1 MLTNENTNIDNSP
14 LEEGKAPD
22 SAETLKSGL
31 SPETKKVIAV
41 ATGIGVASAGIGLT
55 TGTAYSEEIKEN
67 IGKVEEVITGTPATN
82 TAEAPVVTPVENIVS
97 ISHSTTDADG
107 VIHTVELIDCDADSI
122 ADDVTITQLEPD
134 GSYITMGGDLN
145 LLNPLFYEQTG
156 ENSNDQNVVVNQEEQ
171 NGITYTIELHDY
183 DMDGIID
190 DGNVTVVG
198 PNDFYV
204 QENLSA
210 EVIDGF
216 SSLDANYAKEEEYG
230 ALGLNS
236 EYEMSDVN
244 ELSGTNYEPINWEDF
259 SEVSQESEY
268 MLELNDTNFDNYSSS
283 EVFITDDSAIAGDI
297 L

>member
-1 MLTNENTNIDNSP
+1 MLTNDKTELVNEP
-14 LEEGKAPD
+14 
-22 SAETLKSGL
+22 AEALTSGL
-31 SPETKKVIAV
+31 TPETKKVIAV
-41 ATGIGVASAGIGLT
+41 ATGIAVASAGVGLA

-67 IGKVEEVITGTPATN
+67 VGKVEEAISGSSASNAAETPVATPA
-82 TAEAPVVTPVENIVS
+82 ENIVS
-97 ISHSTTDADG
+97 ISHSMTDADG

-134 GSYITMGGDLN
+134 GAYISMGGDLN
-145 LLNPLFYEQTG
+145 LLNPVFYEQTD
-156 ENSNDQNVVVNQEEQ
+156 ENSSDLNEVVNQEEQ

-216 SSLDANYAKEEEYG
+216 SSLESDYATEEEYG

-236 EYEMSDVN
+236 DYEMSDVN

-268 MLELNDTNFDNYSSS
+268 MSELNDTNFDNYSSS
-283 EVFITDDSAIAGDI
+283 EAFLVSDSDIAEDI

>member
-1 MLTNENTNIDNSP
+1 MLTNDKTELVNEP
-14 LEEGKAPD
+14 
-22 SAETLKSGL
+22 AEALTSGL
-31 SPETKKVIAV
+31 TPETKKVIAV
-41 ATGIGVASAGIGLT
+41 ATGIAVASAGVGLA

-67 IGKVEEVITGTPATN
+67 VGKVEEAISGSSASNAAETPVATPA
-82 TAEAPVVTPVENIVS
+82 ENIVS
-97 ISHSTTDADG
+97 ISHSMTDADG

-134 GSYITMGGDLN
+134 GAYISMGGDLN
-145 LLNPLFYEQTG
+145 LLNPVFYEQTN
-156 ENSNDQNVVVNQEEQ
+156 ENINDVNEVVNQEEQ

-216 SSLDANYAKEEEYG
+216 SSLESDYATEEEYG

-236 EYEMSDVN
+236 DYEMSDVN

-268 MLELNDTNFDNYSSS
+268 MSELNDTNFDNYSSS
-283 EVFITDDSAIAGDI
+283 EAFLVSDSDIAEDI

>member
-1 MLTNENTNIDNSP
+1 MLTNDKTELVNEP
-14 LEEGKAPD
+14 
-22 SAETLKSGL
+22 AEALTSGL
-31 SPETKKVIAV
+31 TPETKKVIAV
-41 ATGIGVASAGIGLT
+41 ATGIAVASAGVGLA

-67 IGKVEEVITGTPATN
+67 VGKVEEAISGSSASNAAETPMATPA
-82 TAEAPVVTPVENIVS
+82 ENIVS
-97 ISHSTTDADG
+97 ISHSMTDADG

-134 GSYITMGGDLN
+134 GAYISMGGDLN
-145 LLNPLFYEQTG
+145 LLNTVFYEQTD
-156 ENSNDQNVVVNQEEQ
+156 ENSNDLNEVVNQEEQ

-216 SSLDANYAKEEEYG
+216 SSLESDYATEEEYG

-236 EYEMSDVN
+236 DYEMSDVN

-268 MLELNDTNFDNYSSS
+268 MSELNDTNFDNYSSS
-283 EVFITDDSAIAGDI
+283 EAFLVSDSDIAEDI

>member
-1 MLTNENTNIDNSP
+1 MLTNDKTELVNEP
-14 LEEGKAPD
+14 
-22 SAETLKSGL
+22 AETLTSGL
-31 SPETKKVIAV
+31 TPETKKVIAV
-41 ATGIGVASAGIGLT
+41 ATGIAVASAGVGLA

-67 IGKVEEVITGTPATN
+67 VGKVEEAISGSSASNAAETPLATPA
-82 TAEAPVVTPVENIVS
+82 ENIVS
-97 ISHSTTDADG
+97 ISHSMTDADG

-134 GSYITMGGDLN
+134 GAYITMGGDLN
-145 LLNPLFYEQTG
+145 LLNPVFYEQAD
-156 ENSNDQNVVVNQEEQ
+156 ENSNEVNEVVNQEEQ

-216 SSLDANYAKEEEYG
+216 SSLESDYATEEEYG

-236 EYEMSDVN
+236 DYEMSDVN

-268 MLELNDTNFDNYSSS
+268 MSELNDTNFDNYSSS
-283 EVFITDDSAIAGDI
+283 EAFLVSDTDIAEDI

>member
-1 MLTNENTNIDNSP
+1 MLTNDKTELVNEP
-14 LEEGKAPD
+14 
-22 SAETLKSGL
+22 AEALTSGL
-31 SPETKKVIAV
+31 TPETKKVIAV
-41 ATGIGVASAGIGLT
+41 ATGIAVASAGVGLA

-67 IGKVEEVITGTPATN
+67 VGKVEEAISGSSASNAAETPVATPA
-82 TAEAPVVTPVENIVS
+82 ENIVS
-97 ISHSTTDADG
+97 ISHSMTDADG

-134 GSYITMGGDLN
+134 GAYISMGGDLN
-145 LLNPLFYEQTG
+145 LLNPVFYEQTN
-156 ENSNDQNVVVNQEEQ
+156 ENINDVNEVVNQEEQ

-216 SSLDANYAKEEEYG
+216 SSLESDYATEEEYG

-236 EYEMSDVN
+236 AYEMSDVN

-268 MLELNDTNFDNYSSS
+268 MSELNDTNFDNYSSS
-283 EVFITDDSAIAGDI
+283 EAFLVSDSDIAEDI

>member
-1 MLTNENTNIDNSP
+1 MLTNDKTELVNEP
-14 LEEGKAPD
+14 
-22 SAETLKSGL
+22 AETLTSGL
-31 SPETKKVIAV
+31 TPETKKVIAV
-41 ATGIGVASAGIGLT
+41 ATGIAVASAGVGLA

-67 IGKVEEVITGTPATN
+67 VGKVEEAISGSSASN
-82 TAEAPVVTPVENIVS
+82 AAETPVAAPAENIVS
-97 ISHSTTDADG
+97 ISHSMTDADG

-134 GSYITMGGDLN
+134 GAYITMGGDLN
-145 LLNPLFYEQTG
+145 LLNPVFYEQAD
-156 ENSNDQNVVVNQEEQ
+156 ENSNEVNEVVNQEEQ

-190 DGNVTVVG
+190 DGNFTVVG

-210 EVIDGF
+210 EVIDSF
-216 SSLDANYAKEEEYG
+216 SSLESDYATEEEYG

-236 EYEMSDVN
+236 DYEMSDVN

-268 MLELNDTNFDNYSSS
+268 MSELNDTNFDNYSSS
-283 EVFITDDSAIAGDI
+283 EAFLVSDTDIAEDI

>member
-1 MLTNENTNIDNSP
+1 MLTNDKTELVNEP
-14 LEEGKAPD
+14 
-22 SAETLKSGL
+22 AEALTSGL
-31 SPETKKVIAV
+31 TPETKKVIAV
-41 ATGIGVASAGIGLT
+41 ATGIAVASAGVGLA

-67 IGKVEEVITGTPATN
+67 VGKVEEAISGSSASNAAETPVATPA
-82 TAEAPVVTPVENIVS
+82 ENIVS
-97 ISHSTTDADG
+97 ISHSMTGADG

-134 GSYITMGGDLN
+134 GAYISMGVDLN
-145 LLNPLFYEQTG
+145 LLNPVFYEQTD
-156 ENSNDQNVVVNQEEQ
+156 ENSSDLNEVVNQEEQ

-216 SSLDANYAKEEEYG
+216 SSLESDYATEEEYG

-236 EYEMSDVN
+236 DYEMSDVN

-268 MLELNDTNFDNYSSS
+268 MSELNYTNFDNYSSS
-283 EVFITDDSAIAGDI
+283 EAFLVSDTDIAEDI

>member
-1 MLTNENTNIDNSP
+1 MLTNDKTELVNEP
-14 LEEGKAPD
+14 
-22 SAETLKSGL
+22 AEALTSGL
-31 SPETKKVIAV
+31 TPETKKVIAV
-41 ATGIGVASAGIGLT
+41 ATGIAVASAGVGLA

-67 IGKVEEVITGTPATN
+67 VGKVEEAISGSSASNAAETPVATPA
-82 TAEAPVVTPVENIVS
+82 ENIVS
-97 ISHSTTDADG
+97 ISHSMTDADG

-134 GSYITMGGDLN
+134 GAYISMGGDLN
-145 LLNPLFYEQTG
+145 LLNPVFYEQTD
-156 ENSNDQNVVVNQEEQ
+156 ENSNDVNEVVNQEEQ

-216 SSLDANYAKEEEYG
+216 SSLESNYATEEEYG

-236 EYEMSDVN
+236 DYEMSDVN

-268 MLELNDTNFDNYSSS
+268 MSELNDTNFDNYSSS
-283 EVFITDDSAIAGDI
+283 EAFLVSDSAIAEDI

>member
-1 MLTNENTNIDNSP
+1 MLTNDKTELVNEP
-14 LEEGKAPD
+14 
-22 SAETLKSGL
+22 AEALTSGL
-31 SPETKKVIAV
+31 TPETKKVIAV
-41 ATGIGVASAGIGLT
+41 ATGIAVASAGVGLA

-67 IGKVEEVITGTPATN
+67 VGKVEEAISGSSASNAAETPVATPA
-82 TAEAPVVTPVENIVS
+82 ENIVS
-97 ISHSTTDADG
+97 ISHSMTDADG

-134 GSYITMGGDLN
+134 GAYISMGGDLN
-145 LLNPLFYEQTG
+145 LLNPVFYEQTD
-156 ENSNDQNVVVNQEEQ
+156 ENSNDVNEVVNQEEQ

-216 SSLDANYAKEEEYG
+216 SSLESNYATEEEYG

-236 EYEMSDVN
+236 DYEMSDVN

-268 MLELNDTNFDNYSSS
+268 MSELNDTNFDNYSSS
-283 EVFITDDSAIAGDI
+283 EAFLVDDSAIAEDI

>member
-1 MLTNENTNIDNSP
+1 MLTNDKTELVNEP
-14 LEEGKAPD
+14 
-22 SAETLKSGL
+22 AEALTSGL
-31 SPETKKVIAV
+31 TPETKKVIAV
-41 ATGIGVASAGIGLT
+41 ATGIAVASAGVGLA

-67 IGKVEEVITGTPATN
+67 VGKVEEAISGSSASNAAETPVATPA
-82 TAEAPVVTPVENIVS
+82 ENIVS
-97 ISHSTTDADG
+97 ISHSMTDADG

-134 GSYITMGGDLN
+134 GAYITMGGDLN
-145 LLNPLFYEQTG
+145 LLNTVFYEQTD
-156 ENSNDQNVVVNQEEQ
+156 ENSNDLNEVVNQEEQ

-216 SSLDANYAKEEEYG
+216 SSLESDYATEEEYG

-236 EYEMSDVN
+236 DYEMSDVN

-268 MLELNDTNFDNYSSS
+268 MSELNDTNFDNYSSS
-283 EVFITDDSAIAGDI
+283 EAFLVSDSDIAEDI

>member
-1 MLTNENTNIDNSP
+1 MLTNDKTELVNEP
-14 LEEGKAPD
+14 
-22 SAETLKSGL
+22 AEALTSGL
-31 SPETKKVIAV
+31 TPETKKVIAV
-41 ATGIGVASAGIGLT
+41 ATGIAVASAGVGLA

-67 IGKVEEVITGTPATN
+67 VGKVEEAISGSSASNAAEIPVATH
-82 TAEAPVVTPVENIVS
+82 AENIVS
-97 ISHSTTDADG
+97 ISHSMTDADG

-134 GSYITMGGDLN
+134 GAYISMGGDLN
-145 LLNPLFYEQTG
+145 LLNPVFYEQAD
-156 ENSNDQNVVVNQEEQ
+156 ENSNEVNEVVNQEEQ

-190 DGNVTVVG
+190 DGNITVVG

-216 SSLDANYAKEEEYG
+216 SSLESDYATEEEYG

-236 EYEMSDVN
+236 DYEMSDVN

-268 MLELNDTNFDNYSSS
+268 MSELNDTNFDNYSSS
-283 EVFITDDSAIAGDI
+283 EAFLVSDTDIAEDI

>member
-1 MLTNENTNIDNSP
+1 MLTNDKTELVNEP
-14 LEEGKAPD
+14 
-22 SAETLKSGL
+22 AETLTSGL
-31 SPETKKVIAV
+31 TPETKKVIAV
-41 ATGIGVASAGIGLT
+41 ATGIAVASAGVGLA

-67 IGKVEEVITGTPATN
+67 VGKVEEAISGSSASNAAETPVATPA
-82 TAEAPVVTPVENIVS
+82 ENIVS
-97 ISHSTTDADG
+97 ISHSMTDADG

-134 GSYITMGGDLN
+134 GAYISMGGDLN
-145 LLNPLFYEQTG
+145 LLNPVFYEQTD
-156 ENSNDQNVVVNQEEQ
+156 ENSSDLNEVVNQEEQ

-190 DGNVTVVG
+190 DGNVTVLG

-216 SSLDANYAKEEEYG
+216 SSLESNYATEEEYG

-236 EYEMSDVN
+236 DYEMSDVN

-268 MLELNDTNFDNYSSS
+268 LSELNETNFDNYSSS
-283 EVFITDDSAIAGDI
+283 EAFLVGDSDIAEDI

>member
-1 MLTNENTNIDNSP
+1 MLTNDKTELVNEP
-14 LEEGKAPD
+14 
-22 SAETLKSGL
+22 AEALTSGL
-31 SPETKKVIAV
+31 TPETKKVIAV
-41 ATGIGVASAGIGLT
+41 ATGIAVASAGVGLA

-67 IGKVEEVITGTPATN
+67 VGKVEEAISGSSASNAAETPVATPA
-82 TAEAPVVTPVENIVS
+82 ENIVS
-97 ISHSTTDADG
+97 ISHSMTDADG

-134 GSYITMGGDLN
+134 GAYISMGGDLN
-145 LLNPLFYEQTG
+145 LLNPVFYEQTD
-156 ENSNDQNVVVNQEEQ
+156 ENSNDVNEVVNQEEQ

-216 SSLDANYAKEEEYG
+216 SSLESNYATEEEYG

-236 EYEMSDVN
+236 DYEMSDVN

-268 MLELNDTNFDNYSSS
+268 MSELNDTNFDNYSSS
-283 EVFITDDSAIAGDI
+283 EAFLVSDSDIAEDI

>member
-1 MLTNENTNIDNSP
+1 MLTNDKTELVNEP
-14 LEEGKAPD
+14 
-22 SAETLKSGL
+22 AEALTSGL
-31 SPETKKVIAV
+31 TPETKKVIAV
-41 ATGIGVASAGIGLT
+41 ATGIAVASAGVGLA

-67 IGKVEEVITGTPATN
+67 VGKVEEAISGSSASNAAETPVATPA
-82 TAEAPVVTPVENIVS
+82 ENIVS
-97 ISHSTTDADG
+97 ISHSMTDADG

-134 GSYITMGGDLN
+134 GAYISMGGDLN
-145 LLNPLFYEQTG
+145 LLNPVFYEQTD
-156 ENSNDQNVVVNQEEQ
+156 ENSNDLNEVVNQEEQ

-216 SSLDANYAKEEEYG
+216 SSLESNYATEEEYG

-236 EYEMSDVN
+236 DYEMSDVN

-268 MLELNDTNFDNYSSS
+268 MSELNDTNFDNYSSS
-283 EVFITDDSAIAGDI
+283 EAFLVSDSSIAEDI

>member
-1 MLTNENTNIDNSP
+1 MLTNDKTELVNEP
-14 LEEGKAPD
+14 
-22 SAETLKSGL
+22 AEALTSGL
-31 SPETKKVIAV
+31 TPETKKVIAV
-41 ATGIGVASAGIGLT
+41 ATGIAVASAGVGLA

-67 IGKVEEVITGTPATN
+67 VGKVEEAISGSSASNAAETPVATPA
-82 TAEAPVVTPVENIVS
+82 ENIVS
-97 ISHSTTDADG
+97 ISHSMTDADG

-134 GSYITMGGDLN
+134 GAYISMGGDLN
-145 LLNPLFYEQTG
+145 LLNPVFYEQTD
-156 ENSNDQNVVVNQEEQ
+156 ENSSDLNEVVNQEEQ

-216 SSLDANYAKEEEYG
+216 SSLESNYATEEEYG

-236 EYEMSDVN
+236 DYEMSDVN

-268 MLELNDTNFDNYSSS
+268 MSELNDTNFDNYSSS
-283 EVFITDDSAIAGDI
+283 EAFLVSDSSIAEDI

>member
-1 MLTNENTNIDNSP
+1 MLTNDKTDLVNEP
-14 LEEGKAPD
+14 
-22 SAETLKSGL
+22 AETLTSGL
-31 SPETKKVIAV
+31 TPETKKVIAV
-41 ATGIGVASAGIGLT
+41 ATGIAVASAGVGLA
-55 TGTAYSEEIKEN
+55 TGTVYSEEIKEN
-67 IGKVEEVITGTPATN
+67 VGKVEEAISGSSASNAAETPVATPA
-82 TAEAPVVTPVENIVS
+82 ENIVS
-97 ISHSTTDADG
+97 ISHSMTDADG

-134 GSYITMGGDLN
+134 GAYITMGGDLN
-145 LLNPLFYEQTG
+145 LLNPVFYEQTH
-156 ENSNDQNVVVNQEEQ
+156 ENSNDLNVVVNQEEQ

-190 DGNVTVVG
+190 DGNITVVG

-210 EVIDGF
+210 EVIDSF
-216 SSLDANYAKEEEYG
+216 SSLESDYATEEEYG

-236 EYEMSDVN
+236 DYEMSDVN

-268 MLELNDTNFDNYSSS
+268 MSELNDTNFDNYSSS
-283 EVFITDDSAIAGDI
+283 EAFLVSDTDIAEDI

>member
-1 MLTNENTNIDNSP
+1 MLTNDKTELVNEP
-14 LEEGKAPD
+14 
-22 SAETLKSGL
+22 AEALTSGL
-31 SPETKKVIAV
+31 TPETKKVIAV
-41 ATGIGVASAGIGLT
+41 ATGIAVASAGVGLA

-67 IGKVEEVITGTPATN
+67 VGKVEEAISGSSASNAAETPVATPA
-82 TAEAPVVTPVENIVS
+82 ENIVS
-97 ISHSTTDADG
+97 ISHSMTDAEG

-134 GSYITMGGDLN
+134 GAYISMGGDLN
-145 LLNPLFYEQTG
+145 LLNPVFYEQTD
-156 ENSNDQNVVVNQEEQ
+156 ENSSDLNEVVNQEEQ

-216 SSLDANYAKEEEYG
+216 SSLESNYATEEEYG

-268 MLELNDTNFDNYSSS
+268 MSELNDTNFDNYSSS
-283 EVFITDDSAIAGDI
+283 EAFLVSDTDIAEDI

>member
-1 MLTNENTNIDNSP
+1 MLTNDKTELVNEP
-14 LEEGKAPD
+14 
-22 SAETLKSGL
+22 AEALTSGL
-31 SPETKKVIAV
+31 TPETKKVIAV
-41 ATGIGVASAGIGLT
+41 ATGIAVASAGVGLA

-67 IGKVEEVITGTPATN
+67 VGKVEEAISGSSASNAAETPVATPA
-82 TAEAPVVTPVENIVS
+82 ENIVS
-97 ISHSTTDADG
+97 ISHSMTDADG

-134 GSYITMGGDLN
+134 GAYISMGGDLN
-145 LLNPLFYEQTG
+145 LLNPVFYEQTD
-156 ENSNDQNVVVNQEEQ
+156 ENSSDLNEVVNQEEQ

-216 SSLDANYAKEEEYG
+216 SSLESNYATEEEYG

-236 EYEMSDVN
+236 DYEMSDVN

-268 MLELNDTNFDNYSSS
+268 MSELNDTNFDNYSSS
-283 EVFITDDSAIAGDI
+283 EAFLVSDSAIAEDI

>member
-1 MLTNENTNIDNSP
+1 MLTNDKTELVNEP
-14 LEEGKAPD
+14 
-22 SAETLKSGL
+22 AETLTSGL
-31 SPETKKVIAV
+31 TPETKKVIAV
-41 ATGIGVASAGIGLT
+41 ATGIAVASAGVGLA

-67 IGKVEEVITGTPATN
+67 VGKVEEAISGSSASNAAETPLATPA
-82 TAEAPVVTPVENIVS
+82 ENIVS
-97 ISHSTTDADG
+97 ISHSMTDADG

-134 GSYITMGGDLN
+134 GAYITMGGDLN
-145 LLNPLFYEQTG
+145 LLNPVFYEQAD
-156 ENSNDQNVVVNQEEQ
+156 ENSNEVNEVVNQEEQ

-190 DGNVTVVG
+190 DGNITVVG

-216 SSLDANYAKEEEYG
+216 SSLESDYATEEEYG

-236 EYEMSDVN
+236 DYEMSDVN

-268 MLELNDTNFDNYSSS
+268 MSELNDTNFDNYSSS
-283 EVFITDDSAIAGDI
+283 EAFLVSDTDIAEDI

>member
-1 MLTNENTNIDNSP
+1 M
-14 LEEGKAPD
+14 
-22 SAETLKSGL
+22 
-31 SPETKKVIAV
+31 
-41 ATGIGVASAGIGLT
+41 ATGIAVASAGVGLA

-67 IGKVEEVITGTPATN
+67 VGKVEEAISGSSASNAAETPVATPA
-82 TAEAPVVTPVENIVS
+82 ENIVS
-97 ISHSTTDADG
+97 ISHSMTDADG

-134 GSYITMGGDLN
+134 GAYISMGGDLN
-145 LLNPLFYEQTG
+145 LLNPVFYEQTD
-156 ENSNDQNVVVNQEEQ
+156 ENSNDVNEVVNQEEQ

-216 SSLDANYAKEEEYG
+216 SSLESNYATEEEYG

-236 EYEMSDVN
+236 DYEMSDVN

-268 MLELNDTNFDNYSSS
+268 MSELNDTNFDNYSSS
-283 EVFITDDSAIAGDI
+283 EAFLVSDSAIAEDI

>member
-1 MLTNENTNIDNSP
+1 MLTNDKTELVNEP
-14 LEEGKAPD
+14 
-22 SAETLKSGL
+22 AEALTSGL
-31 SPETKKVIAV
+31 TPETKKVIAV
-41 ATGIGVASAGIGLT
+41 ATGIAVASAGVGLA

-67 IGKVEEVITGTPATN
+67 VGKVEEAISGSSASNAAETPVATPA
-82 TAEAPVVTPVENIVS
+82 ENIVS
-97 ISHSTTDADG
+97 ISHSMTDADG

-134 GSYITMGGDLN
+134 GAYISMGGDLN
-145 LLNPLFYEQTG
+145 LLNPVFYEQTA
-156 ENSNDQNVVVNQEEQ
+156 ENSNDVNEVVNQEEQ

-216 SSLDANYAKEEEYG
+216 SSLESNYATEEEYG

-236 EYEMSDVN
+236 DYEMSDVN

-268 MLELNDTNFDNYSSS
+268 MSELNDTNFDNYSSS
-283 EVFITDDSAIAGDI
+283 EAFLVSDSAIAEDI

>member
-1 MLTNENTNIDNSP
+1 MLTNDKTELVNEP
-14 LEEGKAPD
+14 
-22 SAETLKSGL
+22 AEALTSGL
-31 SPETKKVIAV
+31 TPETKKVIAV
-41 ATGIGVASAGIGLT
+41 ATGIAVASAGVGLA

-67 IGKVEEVITGTPATN
+67 VGKVEEAISGSSASNAAETPVATPA
-82 TAEAPVVTPVENIVS
+82 ENIVS
-97 ISHSTTDADG
+97 ISHSMTDADG

-134 GSYITMGGDLN
+134 GAYISMGGDLN
-145 LLNPLFYEQTG
+145 LLNPVFYEQTD
-156 ENSNDQNVVVNQEEQ
+156 ENSNDVNEVVNQEEQ

-216 SSLDANYAKEEEYG
+216 SSLESNYATVEEYG

-236 EYEMSDVN
+236 DYEMSDVN

-268 MLELNDTNFDNYSSS
+268 MSELNDTNFDNYSSS
-283 EVFITDDSAIAGDI
+283 EAFLVDDSAIAEDI

>member
-1 MLTNENTNIDNSP
+1 MLTNDKTELVNEP
-14 LEEGKAPD
+14 
-22 SAETLKSGL
+22 AEALTSGL
-31 SPETKKVIAV
+31 TPETKKVIAV
-41 ATGIGVASAGIGLT
+41 ATGIAVASAGVGLA

-67 IGKVEEVITGTPATN
+67 VGKVEEAISGSSASNAAETPVATPA
-82 TAEAPVVTPVENIVS
+82 ENIVS
-97 ISHSTTDADG
+97 ISHSMTDADG

-134 GSYITMGGDLN
+134 GAYISMGGDLN
-145 LLNPLFYEQTG
+145 LLNPVFYEQTD
-156 ENSNDQNVVVNQEEQ
+156 ENSNDVNEVVNQDEQ

-216 SSLDANYAKEEEYG
+216 SSLESNYATEEEYG

-236 EYEMSDVN
+236 DYEMSDVN

-268 MLELNDTNFDNYSSS
+268 MSELNDTNFDNYSSS
-283 EVFITDDSAIAGDI
+283 EAFLVSDSAIAEDI

>member
-1 MLTNENTNIDNSP
+1 MLTNDKTELVNEP
-14 LEEGKAPD
+14 
-22 SAETLKSGL
+22 AEALTSGL
-31 SPETKKVIAV
+31 TPETKKVIAV
-41 ATGIGVASAGIGLT
+41 ATGIAVASAGVGLA

-67 IGKVEEVITGTPATN
+67 VGKVEEAISGSSASNAAETSVATPA
-82 TAEAPVVTPVENIVS
+82 ENIVS
-97 ISHSTTDADG
+97 ISHSMTDADG

-134 GSYITMGGDLN
+134 GAYISMGGDLN
-145 LLNPLFYEQTG
+145 LLNPVFYEQTD
-156 ENSNDQNVVVNQEEQ
+156 ENSSDLNEVVNQEEQ

-216 SSLDANYAKEEEYG
+216 SSLESNYATEEEYG

-236 EYEMSDVN
+236 DYEMSDVN

-268 MLELNDTNFDNYSSS
+268 MSELNDTNFDNYSSS
-283 EVFITDDSAIAGDI
+283 EAFLVSDSAIAEDI

>member
-1 MLTNENTNIDNSP
+1 MLTNDKTELVNEP
-14 LEEGKAPD
+14 
-22 SAETLKSGL
+22 AEALTSGL
-31 SPETKKVIAV
+31 TPETKKVIAV
-41 ATGIGVASAGIGLT
+41 ATGIAVASAGVGLA

-67 IGKVEEVITGTPATN
+67 VGKVEEAISGSSASNAAETPVATPA
-82 TAEAPVVTPVENIVS
+82 ENIVS
-97 ISHSTTDADG
+97 ISHSMTDADG

-134 GSYITMGGDLN
+134 GAYISMGGDLN
-145 LLNPLFYEQTG
+145 LLNPVFYEQTD
-156 ENSNDQNVVVNQEEQ
+156 ENSNDVNEVVNQEEQ

-216 SSLDANYAKEEEYG
+216 SSLESNYAMEEEYG

-236 EYEMSDVN
+236 DYEMSDVN

-268 MLELNDTNFDNYSSS
+268 MSELNDTNFDNYSSS
-283 EVFITDDSAIAGDI
+283 EAFLVSDSAIAEDI

>member
-1 MLTNENTNIDNSP
+1 MLTNDKTELVNEP
-14 LEEGKAPD
+14 
-22 SAETLKSGL
+22 AEALTSGL
-31 SPETKKVIAV
+31 TPETKKVIAV
-41 ATGIGVASAGIGLT
+41 ATGIAVASAGVGLA

-67 IGKVEEVITGTPATN
+67 VGKVEEAISGSSASNAAETHVATPA
-82 TAEAPVVTPVENIVS
+82 ENIVS
-97 ISHSTTDADG
+97 ISHSMTDADG

-134 GSYITMGGDLN
+134 GAYISMGGDLN
-145 LLNPLFYEQTG
+145 LLNPVFYEQTD
-156 ENSNDQNVVVNQEEQ
+156 ENSNDVNEVVNQEEQ

-216 SSLDANYAKEEEYG
+216 SSLESNYATEEEYG

-236 EYEMSDVN
+236 DYEMSDVH

-268 MLELNDTNFDNYSSS
+268 MSELNDTNFDNYSSS
-283 EVFITDDSAIAGDI
+283 EAFLVSDSAIAEDI

>member
-1 MLTNENTNIDNSP
+1 MLTNDKTELVNEP
-14 LEEGKAPD
+14 
-22 SAETLKSGL
+22 AEALTSGL
-31 SPETKKVIAV
+31 TPETKKVIAV
-41 ATGIGVASAGIGLT
+41 ATGIAVASAGVGLA

-67 IGKVEEVITGTPATN
+67 VGKVEEAISGSSASNAAETPVATPA
-82 TAEAPVVTPVENIVS
+82 ENIVS
-97 ISHSTTDADG
+97 ISHSMTDADG
-107 VIHTVELIDCDADSI
+107 VVHTVELIDCDADSI

-134 GSYITMGGDLN
+134 GAYISMGGDLN
-145 LLNPLFYEQTG
+145 LLNPVFYEQTD
-156 ENSNDQNVVVNQEEQ
+156 ENSSDLNEVVNQEEQ
-171 NGITYTIELHDY
+171 NGITYTIELHDF

-216 SSLDANYAKEEEYG
+216 SSLESNYATEEEYG

-236 EYEMSDVN
+236 DYEMSDVN

-268 MLELNDTNFDNYSSS
+268 MSELNDTNFDNYSSS
-283 EVFITDDSAIAGDI
+283 EAFLVDDSAIAEDI

>member
-1 MLTNENTNIDNSP
+1 MLTNDKTELVNEP
-14 LEEGKAPD
+14 
-22 SAETLKSGL
+22 AEALTSGL
-31 SPETKKVIAV
+31 TPETKKVIAV
-41 ATGIGVASAGIGLT
+41 ATGIAVASAGVGLA

-67 IGKVEEVITGTPATN
+67 VGKVEEAISGSSASNAAETPVATPA
-82 TAEAPVVTPVENIVS
+82 ENIVS
-97 ISHSTTDADG
+97 ISHSMTDADG

-134 GSYITMGGDLN
+134 GAYISMGGDLN
-145 LLNPLFYEQTG
+145 LLNPVFYEQTD
-156 ENSNDQNVVVNQEEQ
+156 ENSSDLNEVVNQEEQ

-190 DGNVTVVG
+190 DGNITVVG

-216 SSLDANYAKEEEYG
+216 SSLESDYATEEEYG

-236 EYEMSDVN
+236 DYEMSDVN

-268 MLELNDTNFDNYSSS
+268 MSELNDTNFDNYSSS
-283 EVFITDDSAIAGDI
+283 EAFLVSDSSIAEDI